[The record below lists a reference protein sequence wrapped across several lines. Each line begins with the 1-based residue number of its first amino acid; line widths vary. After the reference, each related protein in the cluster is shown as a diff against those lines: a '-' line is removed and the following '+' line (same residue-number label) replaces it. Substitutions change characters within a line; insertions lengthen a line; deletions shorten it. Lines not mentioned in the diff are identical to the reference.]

1 MLGPLAKARFE
12 PELHS
17 GGRPEA
23 VAAADRFAPC
33 PTVARNGAG
42 DSSTGIKRS
51 GPRGTRPAYQ
61 EPAPDAGARS
71 LPRAGLFRS
80 RLRARRVMSE
90 RSFYEERAKREAKA
104 VVEGIEAQTSAEIVV
119 CLRGASDTYRDAD
132 YLFGFLVSLG
142 ALVAM
147 LFVDHPFARASFPL
161 GLVAGFLS
169 GAVASAN
176 VAQIR
181 RLLVFPGRKAAA
193 VSLAARGAF
202 HDQGVTRTHG
212 RTGIL
217 LYVSMFERRVEVL
230 LDVGINSR
238 TLGLEWKAAVTMLE
252 GSLSPHP
259 DVDRFLA
266 AARAL
271 GPILGRVLP
280 RAAEEENELPNE
292 VR

>member
-1 MLGPLAKARFE
+1 
-12 PELHS
+12 
-17 GGRPEA
+17 
-23 VAAADRFAPC
+23 
-33 PTVARNGAG
+33 
-42 DSSTGIKRS
+42 
-51 GPRGTRPAYQ
+51 
-61 EPAPDAGARS
+61 
-71 LPRAGLFRS
+71 
-80 RLRARRVMSE
+80 MSE
-90 RSFYEERAKREAKA
+90 RSFYEERAKREARA

-119 CLRGASDTYRDAD
+119 CLRGASDTYRDVD

-142 ALVAM
+142 ALMAM
-147 LFVDHPFARASFPL
+147 LFGGHPFSPASFPL

-202 HDQGVTRTHG
+202 HDQGVTRTHA

-238 TLGLEWKAAVTMLE
+238 NLGHEWKAAVTALE

-259 DVDRFLA
+259 DIDRFLA
-266 AARAL
+266 AVRAL
-271 GPILGRVLP
+271 GPILGRALP
-280 RAAEEENELPNE
+280 RAADDVNDLPEE

>member
-1 MLGPLAKARFE
+1 
-12 PELHS
+12 
-17 GGRPEA
+17 
-23 VAAADRFAPC
+23 
-33 PTVARNGAG
+33 
-42 DSSTGIKRS
+42 
-51 GPRGTRPAYQ
+51 
-61 EPAPDAGARS
+61 
-71 LPRAGLFRS
+71 
-80 RLRARRVMSE
+80 MSE
-90 RSFYEERAKREAKA
+90 RSFYEERAKREARA
-104 VVEGIEAQTSAEIVV
+104 IVEGIEAQTSAELVF

-142 ALVAM
+142 ALVTM
-147 LFVDHPFARASFPL
+147 LFVGHSFALASLLL
-161 GLVAGFLS
+161 GSVAGFLS

-181 RLLVFPGRKAAA
+181 RLLVFSGRKAAA

-202 HDQGVTRTHG
+202 YDQGVTRTPA

-238 TLGLEWKAAVTMLE
+238 TLGPEWKTAVTALE

-259 DVDRFLA
+259 DIDRFLA

-271 GPILGRVLP
+271 GPILGRALP
-280 RAAEEENELPNE
+280 RAADDVNELPE
-292 VR
+292 RAR